1 VNETNLDLKETV
13 TKNKFV
19 GLWRMLRTYR
29 MMYFVA
35 LISIGLAALAR
46 AGISLLLGYFVDD
59 VLANEQL
66 WKIVPWISLAFI
78 GLALV
83 QGGLTFVSGRLAAN
97 TAESIVLQL
106 RNYLY
111 DHLQRLTFTYHDNMQ
126 TGELLQRA
134 TSDVDNVRR
143 LFAEQL
149 IGSGRIILLFLVNFI
164 ALLVLNVQLGL
175 YSVIVIPIVVVISL
189 YFFVKVGDVFESFQE
204 QEAIL
209 SNRLQENV
217 TGVRVV
223 KAFARQKYETKRFD
237 TDNWEKYVRGRRL
250 TRMHATYWPSTDILC
265 GIQMVASF
273 YIGGR
278 MAIDGIIT
286 PGTFIAASGLIVQI
300 IWPIRNLGRLIA
312 DSSTG
317 IVAFGRIQT
326 IIKEVREPLDEG
338 IYKPTADL
346 KGKVQFANV
355 NFAYSNDI
363 PVLHNISFNVE
374 PGQTVALLGSTG
386 SGKSSLMSL
395 LPRFY
400 EYTKGHITIDDMPL
414 NEISREYLRRQIGIV
429 MQEPFLFSCTIRD
442 NITYGVGRVVSDA
455 EVEAAARAADVHDV
469 IMTFPKG
476 YQTMVG
482 ERGVTLSGGQ
492 KQRVTLA
499 RTLLKKPSILILDDA
514 TSAVDTETE
523 AAIRSALN
531 DLTQSRTTFIIA
543 HRIQSVMTA
552 DLVLVL
558 DNGRIVQRGT
568 HETLMAESGIYCQTY
583 DLQARIEEELEMELA
598 TASPTPT
605 FQTDAVAVNRVQ

>member
-1 VNETNLDLKETV
+1 
-13 TKNKFV
+13 
-19 GLWRMLRTYR
+19 M
-29 MMYFVA
+29 
-35 LISIGLAALAR
+35 GLAALAK

-59 VLANEQL
+59 VLTDAAL
-66 WKIVPWISLAFI
+66 WKLVPWIALSFI
-78 GLALV
+78 GLALL
-83 QGGLTFVSGRLAAN
+83 QGGFTFVSGRFAAN
-97 TAESIVLQL
+97 TAESIVQSL

-126 TGELLQRA
+126 TGELLQRT
-134 TSDVDNVRR
+134 TSDVDALRR

-149 IGSGRIILLFLVNFI
+149 IGSGRITLLFLVNFI
-164 ALLVLNVQLGL
+164 ALLTLNVQLGL
-175 YSVIVIPIVVVISL
+175 YSVIVIPIVVAISL
-189 YFFVKVGDVFESFQE
+189 FFFVKVGDVFESFQE

-223 KAFARQKYETKRFD
+223 KAFARQKYETDKFD
-237 TDNWEKYVRGRRL
+237 VENWEKFRRGRRL

-286 PGTFIAASGLIVQI
+286 PGTYIAASGLIVQI

-326 IIKEVREPLDEG
+326 ILREIREPLDQG
-338 IYKPTADL
+338 TYKPSGAL
-346 KGKVQFANV
+346 NGKVRFEDV
-355 NFAYSNDI
+355 NFAYSNGI
-363 PVLHNISFNVE
+363 PVLHDISFDVE

-386 SGKSSLMSL
+386 SGKSSMMGL

-400 EYTKGHITIDDMPL
+400 EYTGGRITIDGMEL
-414 NEISREYLRRQIGIV
+414 NEIPREYLRKQIGFV
-429 MQEPFLFSCTIRD
+429 MQESFLFSCNIRD
-442 NITYGVGRVVSDA
+442 NITYGVGRVVTDA
-455 EVEAAARAADVHDV
+455 EVEAAARIADVHDV
-469 IMTFPKG
+469 ILSFPKG
-476 YQTMVG
+476 YETMVG

-499 RTLLKKPSILILDDA
+499 RTILKDPSILIMDDA

-523 AAIRSALN
+523 SAIRTALGGVN
-531 DLTQSRTTFIIA
+531 RTRTTFIIA

-552 DLVLVL
+552 DLILVM

-568 HETLMAESGIYCQTY
+568 HDTLMTERGIYRETY

-598 TASPTPT
+598 TASTQP
-605 FQTDAVAVNRVQ
+605 VVNPNGTVVEGIQ